1 MLSFTKYQNAER
13 VFFYFEEIAKVPHGS
28 FNTGAI
34 ADYLEGFAK
43 DHSLDYTRD
52 GADNVIIKKKATK
65 GYETRPT
72 VIIQGHT
79 DMVAEKSEDSTINFD
94 TDALELYIDGD
105 FLRAKGTT
113 LGGDDGVAVAYML
126 ALLESNTIPHPALE
140 MLFTSN
146 EEVGLLGA
154 AALDTS
160 DLNGKIMINVDSD
173 DEGVFTV
180 GCAGG
185 GRVDFTIPVFRE
197 DTDGKCYELS
207 VSQLLGGHS
216 GVEID
221 KCRANAIKIGAQ
233 VLSKLGEVRLVSL
246 EGGTKDNAIPRDF
259 KAIFKT
265 KFGISGIFEE
275 SKTAALK
282 PYKDIEPY
290 ATVTLTECECTT
302 ASLDDRSSKCVIAVL
317 NEVKSGV
324 IAMSEEIKGLVESS
338 ENLGIAKLSDNE
350 FNFTVSVRSAKADK
364 KHELIETLKNIA
376 EKYGADVSVR
386 GEYPAWEYKRDS
398 HVREVACRV
407 FSDMYG
413 KEAKVIT
420 IHAGL
425 ECGIFSDKIEG
436 LDCISLGPDNFD
448 IHTTEEHLSIPSTAR
463 VWDFLKAMLKEI

>member
-1 MLSFTKYQNAER
+1 MLNFTKYPNAER
-13 VFFYFEEIAKVPHGS
+13 VFFYFEEISKVPHGS
-28 FNTGAI
+28 FNTSAI

-43 DHSLDYTRD
+43 EHSLDYTRD
-52 GADNVIIKKKATK
+52 AADNVVIKKGATA

-79 DMVAEKSEDSTINFD
+79 DMVAEKTEDSTINFD
-94 TDALELYIDGD
+94 TDGLELYVDGD
-105 FLRAKGTT
+105 FLRARGTT

-126 ALLESNTIPHPALE
+126 ALLESATIPHPALE

-154 AALDTS
+154 DALDTS
-160 DLNGKIMINVDSD
+160 NLNGKIMINVDSD

-185 GRVDFTIPVFRE
+185 GRVDFTIPVSYGE
-197 DTDGKCYELS
+197 SEGKSYELS

-221 KCRANAIKIGAQ
+221 KCRANAIKLG
-233 VLSKLGEVRLVSL
+233 SKILANLGDVRISSIS
-246 EGGTKDNAIPRDF
+246 GGTKDNAIPREFTVKF
-259 KAIFKT
+259 KS
-265 KFGISGIFEE
+265 KFGVGGIFEE
-275 SKTAALK
+275 ARASALK
-282 PYKDIEPY
+282 PYKDIEPN
-290 ATVTLTECECTT
+290 AKITLTECE
-302 ASLDDRSSKCVIAVL
+302 SLDKTLDEKSSKTVISML
-317 NEVKSGV
+317 REVKSGV
-324 IAMSEEIKGLVESS
+324 IAMSEDIKGLVESS
-338 ENLGIAKLSDNE
+338 ENLGIVRLNE
-350 FNFTVSVRSAKADK
+350 DTFSFTVSVRSAKADK
-364 KHELIETLKNIA
+364 KRELIENLKTIA
-376 EKYGADVSVR
+376 GKYGADVSVR

-398 HVREVACRV
+398 HVRDVACKV

-413 KEAKVIT
+413 KDAKVIT

-448 IHTTEEHLSIPSTAR
+448 IHTTEEHLSISSTAR
-463 VWDFLKAMLKEI
+463 VWEFLKAMLKEI

>member
-1 MLSFTKYQNAER
+1 MLSFTNYPNAER
-13 VFFYFEEIAKVPHGS
+13 VFFYFEEISKVPHGS

-43 DHSLDYTRD
+43 EHSLDCTRD
-52 GADNVIIKKKATK
+52 SADNVIIKKNATA
-65 GYETRPT
+65 GCETRPT

-79 DMVAEKSEDSTINFD
+79 DMVAEKSEDSNICFD

-126 ALLESNTIPHPALE
+126 ALLESESIPHPALE

-160 DLNGKIMINVDSD
+160 NLNGKIMINVDSD

-185 GRVDFTIPVFRE
+185 GRVDFSLPISRE
-197 DTDGKCYELS
+197 DSEGKCYELS

-221 KCRANAIKIGAQ
+221 KCRANAVKLGAKI
-233 VLSKLGEVRLVSL
+233 LSKLGDVRLASL

-259 KAIFKT
+259 KATFKT

-275 SKTAALK
+275 ARASALK
-282 PYKDIEPY
+282 PYKDIEPN
-290 ATVTLTECECTT
+290 AKITLTECEDAGIT
-302 ASLDDRSSKCVIAVL
+302 LDEKSSKTVIAVL
-317 NEVKSGV
+317 GETKSGV

-338 ENLGIAKLSDNE
+338 ENLGIAKLSESE

-364 KHELIETLKNIA
+364 KRELISDLKAIA
-376 EKYGADVSVR
+376 EKYGAEVSVR

-398 HVREVACRV
+398 HVREVACKV
-407 FSDMYG
+407 FANMYG

-448 IHTTEEHLSIPSTAR
+448 IHTTEEHLSISSTAR
-463 VWDFLKAMLKEI
+463 VWEFLKAMLKEI